1 MRKGGEISTSHRTIQ
16 TCSRSRALWDAILNR
31 VLTIICPLS
40 NSLLASIISCN
51 AYRRKPSGNMTKP
64 ILKLVSFKNIKA
76 KIQIEKRAD
85 LGGFS
90 DTITDPKYNHWNKN
104 KSGEKK
110 KPCSPF
116 RCSFKYR

>member
-1 MRKGGEISTSHRTIQ
+1 
-16 TCSRSRALWDAILNR
+16 
-31 VLTIICPLS
+31 
-40 NSLLASIISCN
+40 
-51 AYRRKPSGNMTKP
+51 MTKP

>member
-1 MRKGGEISTSHRTIQ
+1 
-16 TCSRSRALWDAILNR
+16 
-31 VLTIICPLS
+31 
-40 NSLLASIISCN
+40 
-51 AYRRKPSGNMTKP
+51 MTKP
-64 ILKLVSFKNIKA
+64 ILKLKKLVSFKNIKA

-110 KPCSPF
+110 KKTCSPF
-116 RCSFKYR
+116 

>member
-1 MRKGGEISTSHRTIQ
+1 
-16 TCSRSRALWDAILNR
+16 
-31 VLTIICPLS
+31 
-40 NSLLASIISCN
+40 
-51 AYRRKPSGNMTKP
+51 MTKP
-64 ILKLVSFKNIKA
+64 ILKLKKLVSFKNIKA

-110 KPCSPF
+110 K
-116 RCSFKYR
+116 KNL